1 MSPHRLD
8 CQCDCSEEA
17 CDLVAQPRLAAVG
30 DQRANADAS
39 PLMWSLKVLIQ
50 VALDATAATL
60 AAVQGVMHS
69 QRWHAVTQ
77 RTNRKF

>member
-30 DQRANADAS
+30 DQRTNADAS
-39 PLMWSLKVLIQ
+39 PLKWSLKVLVQ
-50 VALDATAATL
+50 VALDTTAATL
-60 AAVQGVMHS
+60 AAVH
-69 QRWHAVTQ
+69 
-77 RTNRKF
+77 